1 MCGTQSLS
9 SAIEDMR
16 PEFVC
21 SLPLQVGETAF
32 LDVIVDRSMEPCI
45 GLVEVAVL
53 KSVFVTQQIGRG
65 IVYTERELIVEA
77 RDESGHPYR
86 RGGEEVTAN
95 MLDCSMKD
103 WFPTYDTVDK
113 GNGSY
118 VVKARPRYCGSYEL
132 HVNIREQPIK
142 GSPFTIYARRDRH
155 YRDTDQW
162 SPDTI
167 TLPSKPGSAAPCDCY
182 IYVCEYL
189 GKHIYEIGQVG
200 IGAEMIA
207 L

>member
-1 MCGTQSLS
+1 MLS
-9 SAIEDMR
+9 FFTSRRDHLSRCDSGPIHETI
-16 PEFVC
+16 FV
-21 SLPLQVGETAF
+21 
-32 LDVIVDRSMEPCI
+32 

-53 KSVFVTQQIGRG
+53 KSVIITQQISCG

-118 VVKARPRYCGSYEL
+118 VVKA
-132 HVNIREQPIK
+132 
-142 GSPFTIYARRDRH
+142 
-155 YRDTDQW
+155 
-162 SPDTI
+162 
-167 TLPSKPGSAAPCDCY
+167 
-182 IYVCEYL
+182 
-189 GKHIYEIGQVG
+189 
-200 IGAEMIA
+200 
-207 L
+207 